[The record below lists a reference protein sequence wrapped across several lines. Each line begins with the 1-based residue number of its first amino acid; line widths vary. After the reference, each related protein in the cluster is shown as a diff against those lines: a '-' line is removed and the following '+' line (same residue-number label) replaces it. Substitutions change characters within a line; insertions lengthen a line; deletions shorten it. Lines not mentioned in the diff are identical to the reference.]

1 MAKNDVQKLL
11 GEALILS
18 QLDHKNIVR
27 FLDVKET
34 ASNVFIEMELATG
47 GTLQN
52 LMQAL
57 KKQQRWFTEV
67 EAASIMQAIF
77 EAIDYIHSKDII
89 HRDLKPENI
98 LIQDE
103 HDLASIKVCDFGL
116 SLAYE
121 AYKGINFTQQC
132 GTLKYMAPEF
142 FTTKIYSKP
151 IDIWSASI
159 ILYQLCAGGKHPIAD
174 EEMSSEQYKKQL
186 VNPQWVFPKEFPLMA
201 KNLFLRSTHINP

>member
-77 EAIDYIHSKDII
+77 EAIDYIHS
-89 HRDLKPENI
+89 
-98 LIQDE
+98 
-103 HDLASIKVCDFGL
+103 V
-116 SLAYE
+116 
-121 AYKGINFTQQC
+121 
-132 GTLKYMAPEF
+132 
-142 FTTKIYSKP
+142 
-151 IDIWSASI
+151 
-159 ILYQLCAGGKHPIAD
+159 
-174 EEMSSEQYKKQL
+174 
-186 VNPQWVFPKEFPLMA
+186 
-201 KNLFLRSTHINP
+201 